1 MTSRQFLV
9 LLIPSALW
17 GSSFIFMHELSPIFG
32 PVLTATLRI
41 VFASVSLFLVF
52 TATNYKTNFK
62 RDWKLFLL
70 IGLGNSAIPFTL
82 YAYAALYLD
91 SSISVILN
99 STSPMFGALFGFLI
113 LRDKLTINKYIGL
126 ILCTVGVIFVSS
138 FAYSETEIEIYLSIF
153 AALGAASLYGLTG
166 AYVKKYAQHIEPK
179 QLTFGT
185 LTFAGIFLLILY
197 GILLGFGYVP
207 DIQSTNLFRD
217 FGLVI
222 LFGIMCTALPYII
235 YYRLLQEV
243 GPVNALT
250 VTYLMPVFGIM
261 WGIVFHEPITLWMI
275 IGLLV
280 ILVGIYVLNI
290 RKQKKDA

>member
-1 MTSRQFLV
+1 MTYKQFLL

-41 VFASVSLFLVF
+41 VFASIFLFIIF
-52 TATNYKTNFK
+52 TITKYKTNFK

-70 IGLGNSAIPFTL
+70 IGLGNSAVPFTL

-113 LRDKLTINKYIGL
+113 LRDKLTWNTYIGL
-126 ILCTVGVIFVSS
+126 ILGTIGVGFVSS
-138 FAYSETEIEIYLSIF
+138 FAYIETEIEIYLSIF

-197 GILLGFGYVP
+197 GILFAFQAVP
-207 DIQSTNLFRD
+207 AIESTNLLRD

-222 LFGIMCTALPYII
+222 LFGILCTATPYII
-235 YYRLLQEV
+235 YYKLLQDV
-243 GPVNALT
+243 GPVNALM
-250 VTYLMPVFGIM
+250 VTYLMPVFGII
-261 WGIVFHEPITLWMI
+261 WGVIFDEPITVMMMF
-275 IGLLV
+275 GLLI
-280 ILVGIYVLNI
+280 ILLGIYVLNVK
-290 RKQKKDA
+290 RKKKDA